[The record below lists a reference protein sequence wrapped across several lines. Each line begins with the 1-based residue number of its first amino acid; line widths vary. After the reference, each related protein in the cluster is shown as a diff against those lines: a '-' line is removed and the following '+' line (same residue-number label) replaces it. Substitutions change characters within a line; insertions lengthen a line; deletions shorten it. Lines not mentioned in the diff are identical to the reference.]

1 MLGVLLLAA
10 SVCKMYVDLSERVG
24 MAIAA
29 RGLIKKAIVA
39 KCDYYDPDNDDQVVY
54 LADCG
59 TNLRGDMIDSVRE
72 GLLDVPPKSDNQLA
86 KIGNRVGKG
95 YMICSKR
102 KFKVDLQANE
112 VATNGSTKAVSA
124 GGSEVWLNDLRE
136 CTDIA
141 EAAHDKGELQKPI
154 CDEAQQDEAGNGASK
169 KGASTVRG
177 VLQPACQ
184 TVSIIA
190 YQTKH
195 ALIPVSL
202 NGISFFM
209 IEKGAVDVYNFAE
222 KAQVHRE
229 FPQHWTIILIFAGLF
244 TMNLGFSEIP
254 LYKLPIFCQFHHCS
268 FALMATLAVMS
279 TAIISG
285 LVFGAAWTRYNF
297 VLAVPMFVISL
308 ASLCLLGYVRC
319 RCAAED
325 SDDEYERP
333 VKGFSDN
340 TEPVV
345 VEERFR

>member
-1 MLGVLLLAA
+1 
-10 SVCKMYVDLSERVG
+10 
-24 MAIAA
+24 
-29 RGLIKKAIVA
+29 
-39 KCDYYDPDNDDQVVY
+39 
-54 LADCG
+54 
-59 TNLRGDMIDSVRE
+59 MIDSVRE
-72 GLLDVPPKSDNQLA
+72 GLVDVPLRSEQLE

-102 KFKVDLQANE
+102 KFRVDILAND
-112 VATNGSTKAVSA
+112 VKTNESTPAVSNPQVL
-124 GGSEVWLNDLRE
+124 EE
-136 CTDIA
+136 CTKVS
-141 EAAHDKGELQKPI
+141 EKSVSELEKPI
-154 CDEAQQDEAGNGASK
+154 CGGAQQQDEAGNGAPK
-169 KGASTVRG
+169 KGVSTGRG
-177 VLQPACQ
+177 VLQQPECQ

-195 ALIPVSL
+195 ALIPVSVH
-202 NGISFFM
+202 GISFFM

-222 KAQVHRE
+222 KAQVHRQ
-229 FPQHWTIILIFAGLF
+229 FPQQWTIILIFAGLF

-254 LYKLPIFCQFHHCS
+254 LYKLPVFCQFHHCS

-285 LVFGAAWTRYNF
+285 LVFGAAWTRYNI

-333 VKGFSDN
+333 VKGIPDTS
-340 TEPVV
+340 EPVV
-345 VEERFR
+345 VSKRYA

>member
-10 SVCKMYVDLSERVG
+10 SVCKMYVDLSDRVG

-29 RGLIKKAIVA
+29 RGLMQRAVAA
-39 KCDYYDPDNDDQVVY
+39 KCDYYNPELDNQVVY
-54 LADCG
+54 LSDCE
-59 TNLRGDMIDSVRE
+59 TNIRADMIDAVRE
-72 GLLDVPPKSDNQLA
+72 GLQDVAPGSVGSR
-86 KIGNRVGKG
+86 IGKG

-102 KFKVDLQANE
+102 KFRVDVKADN
-112 VATNGSTKAVSA
+112 VPSNGSTPLIPTSQV
-124 GGSEVWLNDLRE
+124 LRE

-141 EAAHDKGELQKPI
+141 ESEQSQLAQPICNEEQHDK
-154 CDEAQQDEAGNGASK
+154 DGNGAGK
-169 KGASTVRG
+169 KASSAVRG
-177 VLQPACQ
+177 VLQQNCL
-184 TVSIIA
+184 TVSVIA
-190 YQTKH
+190 LQTKH
-195 ALIPVSL
+195 ALLPMSM

-222 KAQVHRE
+222 KAQVHRPL
-229 FPQHWTIILIFAGLF
+229 PQQWTIILIFAGLF

-254 LYKLPIFCQFHHCS
+254 LYKLPVFCQFQHCS

-285 LVFGAAWTRYNF
+285 VVFGAAWTRYNI

-308 ASLCLLGYVRC
+308 ASFCLLGYVRC

-333 VKGFSDN
+333 VKDYSEG
-340 TEPVV
+340 TESVV
-345 VEERFR
+345 IDRR